1 VPIQEPEPAASIRCW
16 ITARIAADYPR
27 WLVWYHEPGGLYY
40 ARRRGRFRVE
50 YESGAPRYFIT
61 ADNPA
66 GLRALLAAE
75 DAKPPPDGW
84 DC

>member
-1 VPIQEPEPAASIRCW
+1 MPSQEPEPTASLRGQ

-27 WLVWYHEPGGLYY
+27 WLVWYHEPAGLYY

-50 YESGAPRYFIT
+50 CRPGAPRYFVS
-61 ADNPA
+61 AASAA

>member
-1 VPIQEPEPAASIRCW
+1 M
-16 ITARIAADYPR
+16 ARIAADYPR
-27 WLVWYHEPGGLYY
+27 WQVWYHEPGRLWY

-50 YESGAPRYFIT
+50 HGPDAPLYSVS
-61 ADNPA
+61 AGSPA

-84 DC
+84 EC